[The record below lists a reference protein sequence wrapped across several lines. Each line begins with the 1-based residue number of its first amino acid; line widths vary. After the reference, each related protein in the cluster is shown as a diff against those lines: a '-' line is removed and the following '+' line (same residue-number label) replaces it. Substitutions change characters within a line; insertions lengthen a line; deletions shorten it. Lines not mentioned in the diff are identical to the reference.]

1 MVTKELVVYI
11 SKELKAGKKPDEIR
25 QILLTQNWKIQ
36 DIDTAFVQ
44 ANKAP
49 LSQENIFT
57 KFFHNKTIIIA
68 LCLLLLLIMGA
79 GVLMVYVAFGKV
91 WEVYSLADNVKLTG
105 TISPSIVSV
114 KPSIRKASEDDC
126 GTERLTLDM
135 NGHLS
140 QSKTGLDCFIEASK
154 TCTQKKLNMVYEL
167 NQSNVTF
174 NSTVSYNTSKAENGC
189 KLTIKQ
195 GKISYTLPMGIPED
209 LLEPLLGPIRKLEN
223 TEGNC
228 IFADYNDLTG
238 LFEKL
243 RNGDYGMLNS
253 FNGENK
259 VNQTGIY
266 FKGTCEGS
274 YFTALR

>member
-1 MVTKELVVYI
+1 MVTTELVDYI
-11 SKELKAGKKPDEIR
+11 SKELKVGKRQDDIR
-25 QILLTQNWKIQ
+25 QTLLAQGWKVH
-36 DIDTAFVQ
+36 DIDTAFGQ
-44 ANKAP
+44 IGKAS
-49 LSQENIFT
+49 LSQKNFFT
-57 KFFHNKTIIIA
+57 KLFYPKSIIIA
-68 LCLLLLLIMGA
+68 VCLLLFLLMGA
-79 GVLMVYVAFGKV
+79 GVLMFFVAFGKV
-91 WEVYSLADNVKLTG
+91 WEVYSIADNVKLTG
-105 TISPSIVSV
+105 TISPRVTSV
-114 KPSIRKASEDDC
+114 KPSVKETSEDDC
-126 GTERLTLDM
+126 GTERFTLDM
-135 NGHLS
+135 NGHIS

-154 TCTQKKLNMVYEL
+154 TCTQKKLSMVYEL

-174 NSTVSYNTSKAENGC
+174 NSTVSYNTSKVETGC
-189 KLTIKQ
+189 KLSINQ
-195 GKISYTLPMGIPED
+195 GKISYTLPIGIPKD
-209 LLEPLLGPIRKLEN
+209 LLEPLLGPIKKLEN

-228 IFADYNDLTG
+228 IFADNNDLTG